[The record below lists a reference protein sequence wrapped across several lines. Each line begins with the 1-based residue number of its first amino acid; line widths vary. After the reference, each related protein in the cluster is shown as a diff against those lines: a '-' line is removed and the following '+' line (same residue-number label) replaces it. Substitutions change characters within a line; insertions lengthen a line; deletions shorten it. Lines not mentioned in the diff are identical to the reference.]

1 MKLNSEPIRNWFGFT
16 RRERS
21 SSFILLIII
30 VLIIALRYTVPE
42 KSIAIEDITSRF
54 SRIQDSTVALNLE
67 MSPDVPLF
75 SFDPN
80 TVPYDTLIKLGFAAR
95 EANTLINYRNNGGKF
110 RKPSD
115 IKKIY
120 GIEENRAEELIPFI
134 KVQRETTKQSVH
146 IYSRQQKSLI
156 DLNRCDSASLVTLT
170 GIGKVLSVRIIKY
183 RHLLGGFARIDQLKE
198 VYGLPE
204 ETYNLIKGRFFI
216 DTTIITRIDVNLAGY
231 REFSRLPYFENY
243 EITAIL
249 KYRELKGNVNGIT
262 DLIENKILTKEKADK
277 VTPYL
282 NFE

>member
-156 DLNRCDSASLVTLT
+156 DLNRCDSASLVTLA

-198 VYGLPE
+198 VYGLSE
-204 ETYNLIKGRFFI
+204 ETYNLIKGRLFI